1 MMWTR
6 KELKEQAKE
15 ALQRNYWKIVLVA
28 MLLFCLGGG
37 VGTVGIG
44 GGNNNNNSNRDEE
57 EVSQDVD
64 SMEDTAYDEI
74 DGRSDEERFG
84 KKHSFIRIDTS
95 SDKIEGVMEE
105 NKVVVRIVAAVIFSM
120 IFTVVVIAI
129 FLVDIF
135 LLNPFSV
142 GVDRF
147 MLKSVDDRAQV
158 REIAYGFDHCY
169 KNIVKTMFHRDL
181 QIFLWALLFI
191 IPGFYKKYQ
200 YRMVTYIMAE
210 HPDMDYRSALQMSRD
225 MMEGHKWRA
234 FVLDLSF
241 ILWHFLGTITCGI
254 AEIFYVQPYQQLTC
268 AALYR
273 RLCRPDGTE
282 EENAAVYERA
292 EGRY

>member
-1 MMWTR
+1 MRWTR

-28 MLLFCLGGG
+28 ALMLCLGGG

-44 GGNNNNNSNRDEE
+44 RSTNNSDRDGE
-57 EVSQDVD
+57 EVTQDAD
-64 SMEDTAYDEI
+64 SVEDMTYDEI
-74 DGRSDEERFG
+74 NGSFDEEISG

-95 SDKIEGVMEE
+95 SDKIEDVME
-105 NKVVVRIVAAVIFSM
+105 NNRVVVRIVATVIFVA
-120 IFTVVVIAI
+120 IFSVTVVAI

-135 LLNPFSV
+135 LFNPFGV

-147 MLKSVDDRAQV
+147 MLKSVDDRARV
-158 REIAYGFDHCY
+158 SEITYGFDHCY
-169 KNIVKTMFHRDL
+169 KNIVKTMFQRDL
-181 QIFLWALLFI
+181 QILLWTLLFI

-200 YRMVTYIMAE
+200 YRMVSYIMAE

-225 MMEGHKWRA
+225 MMEGHKWQA

-241 ILWHFLGTITCGI
+241 ILWHLVGTITCGI
-254 AEIFYVQPYQQLTC
+254 AEIFYIQPYQQLTC

-273 RLCRPDGTE
+273 RLSRLDGGAE
-282 EENAAVYERA
+282 EYETAYGGLEQRH
-292 EGRY
+292 

>member
-28 MLLFCLGGG
+28 VLMFCLGGG
-37 VGTVGIG
+37 VGTVGVG
-44 GGNNNNNSNRDEE
+44 GGNNNRDRDSE

-64 SMEDTAYDEI
+64 GMEDITYNEI
-74 DGRSDEERFG
+74 DGRPDEEAYG
-84 KKHSFIRIDTS
+84 KKHSFIRVDTS
-95 SDKIEGVMEE
+95 SDKIESVMET
-105 NKVVVRIVAAVIFSM
+105 NKTVVRIVAVVIFM
-120 IFTVVVIAI
+120 IIFTATVAAI
-129 FLVDIF
+129 FVVDIF

-147 MLKSVDDRAQV
+147 MLKSVDDKAKV
-158 REIAYGFDHCY
+158 SEIAYGFDHCY
-169 KNIVKTMFHRDL
+169 KNIVKTMFQRDL
-181 QIFLWALLFI
+181 QVFLWALLFV
-191 IPGFYKKYQ
+191 IPGIYKKYQ
-200 YRMVTYIMAE
+200 YRMVIYIMAE
-210 HPDMDYRSALQMSRD
+210 HPDMDYRSALQMSKD

-273 RLCRPDGTE
+273 RLSRPDGTE
-282 EENAAVYERA
+282 EKNTAVYGGL